1 MLRLELNSSMYFL
14 EGGIQ
19 MLVEHG
25 PHDETVVRHGR
36 LDQIE
41 PNIRAARW

>member
-1 MLRLELNSSMYFL
+1 
-14 EGGIQ
+14 

-41 PNIRAARW
+41 TNIRAAR